1 MILPIGYLTI
11 LATVVHYTFK
21 TTNSLGFTLAAFLF
35 PACAIAAISYA
46 SFHKQL
52 EQEKRRVKGNTCP
65 VTAAE
70 LDVEDA
76 QRALERSR
84 WESRLYNQPHLLEQ
98 AEAALEDAQ
107 KRLGRLIYTT
117 HENLAG

>member
-98 AEAALEDAQ
+98 AEAGVGGCTE
-107 KRLGRLIYTT
+107 KIG
-117 HENLAG
+117 